1 MSAPATPKV
10 SRSHALPLIWV
21 VPLLALAIAGW
32 LGFSELHN
40 RGPEIELEFAEAAG
54 VEAGKTT
61 LEYNGVVAG
70 TVEQVK
76 LKPALDGVVLRLRLR
91 RSAAG
96 LAAAGSRYWIVHPE
110 IGFSGVRGLDTLVTG
125 VRLNVRPGHGPKTD
139 HFIGLDQTPPPELTS
154 EGRSFILRSDRVG
167 SLSTGAPVFYREF
180 KVGQVESSWLAP
192 DATAVLIRIH
202 VLGPYVDLV
211 RTNTR
216 FWNAGGFNFKV
227 SLLGA
232 QLRDTSL
239 ESLITGGVG
248 FATPDTGELAPVAE
262 SGAEFSV
269 ATDPEKEWLKWSP
282 KIPVHSLE
290 AGGEAKPKSGLLNEL
305 IK

>member
-1 MSAPATPKV
+1 
-10 SRSHALPLIWV
+10 
-21 VPLLALAIAGW
+21 
-32 LGFSELHN
+32 
-40 RGPEIELEFAEAAG
+40 
-54 VEAGKTT
+54 
-61 LEYNGVVAG
+61 
-70 TVEQVK
+70 
-76 LKPALDGVVLRLRLR
+76 LDGVVLRLRLR

-290 AGGEAKPKSGLLNEL
+290 AGGEAKPKSGLLNEI